1 MERYTCTLTYNF
13 GGQTERQ
20 TPSDIQQWKAS
31 EQVDIL
37 EQKSVED
44 KRLEDNLWHAVV
56 KEK

>member
-1 MERYTCTLTYNF
+1 LEGKQKGRHA
-13 GGQTERQ
+13 
-20 TPSDIQQWKAS
+20 PSDIQQWKTR

-37 EQKSVED
+37 EQKSAED